1 MDWGCRNLHSSEVL
15 ADAADIGADGQR
27 VHFVDKDIET
37 SEVLD
42 RFLDLA
48 CERRLSP
55 DAKGNMDY
63 CTDVGRLVAFLHKY
77 ECESLVPC
85 LEIALLK
92 LMTMGLLGV
101 MDVFAIGSAADATF
115 VCTSAL
121 EEGARKSCDQDLQ
134 LISVG
139 AEREGQSLAALV
151 GGCVL
156 DPATMSLAAARLV
169 RPDHAWALNRAWS
182 LCHVVYDV
190 PAAGDE
196 ETEWHHSQ
204 PCRLLHALPSKFSR
218 LLGDIQDADDS
229 EEQEATAEDSTD

>member
-1 MDWGCRNLHSSEVL
+1 MDRGCRNLHSSEVF
-15 ADAADIGADGQR
+15 ADAAEIGADAQR

-48 CERRLSP
+48 CHRYLSP
-55 DAKGNMDY
+55 DANGKMDY
-63 CTDVGRLVAFLHKY
+63 CTDMGRLVAFLHKW
-77 ECESLVPC
+77 ECKSLMPC

-92 LMTMGLLGV
+92 LMAMELLSV

-115 VCTSAL
+115 VCASAL
-121 EEGARKSCDQDLQ
+121 KEGARKACNQDLQ
-134 LISVG
+134 PISVG
-139 AEREGQSLAALV
+139 AEREGQSLASLV

-182 LCHVVYDV
+182 LCRVVYDV
-190 PAAGDE
+190 PAAGE
-196 ETEWHHSQ
+196 EQTEWHHSQ
-204 PCRLLHALPSKFSR
+204 PCRLLHALPSKFSM
-218 LLGDIQDADDS
+218 LLGNIPDADDC